1 MLRRALA
8 IISSKDKHHA
18 ISPLSGTQ
26 STKQTSK
33 QNRTRDMEIKNKLT
47 ATRGMGERD
56 NGGKKGKGHQGTCIK
71 DTWRKPMGVGSR
83 VGGRDGWGGGV
94 LWGGNG
100 DNCT

>member
-47 ATRGMGERD
+47 VTKAE
-56 NGGKKGKGHQGTCIK
+56 GKG
-71 DTWRKPMGVGSR
+71 
-83 VGGRDGWGGGV
+83 
-94 LWGGNG
+94 GNREKNG
-100 DNCT
+100 KGQVREHV